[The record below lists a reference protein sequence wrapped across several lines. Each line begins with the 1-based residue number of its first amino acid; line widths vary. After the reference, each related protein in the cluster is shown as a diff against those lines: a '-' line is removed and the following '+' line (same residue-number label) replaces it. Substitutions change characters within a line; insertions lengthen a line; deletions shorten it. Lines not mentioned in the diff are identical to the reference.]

1 MVGRVN
7 ILNTPRMEN
16 RISLARWGVH
26 GVLKVIVPF
35 SPVFLFIVRILQ
47 VEVFYVETLPVWP

>member
-1 MVGRVN
+1 MVSWWV
-7 ILNTPRMEN
+7 
-16 RISLARWGVH
+16 VH
-26 GVLKVIVPF
+26 GVLKDTMYYPPLRIPF